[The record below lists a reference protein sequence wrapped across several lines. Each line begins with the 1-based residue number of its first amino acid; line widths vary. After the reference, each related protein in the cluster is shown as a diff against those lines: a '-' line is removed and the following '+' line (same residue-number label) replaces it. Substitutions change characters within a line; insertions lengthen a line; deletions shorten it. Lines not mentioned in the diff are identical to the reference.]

1 MATDVTSETSRVAS
15 ASTMHFEVILSADVA
30 SISPVVGWVMRLLG
44 ELEFTAG
51 KEFEIEMALREALAN
66 AIQHGCKGDPA
77 KKIECSVTGDRQQG
91 ITIVVRDPG
100 SGFDPA
106 SIPSPDADS
115 NLHSEHGRGIFLI
128 SALMDEVTHEQN
140 GTVIRMRKY

>member
-1 MATDVTSETSRVAS
+1 
-15 ASTMHFEVILSADVA
+15 MHFEVVLPGDVA
-30 SISPVVGWVMRLLG
+30 SISPVVGWVMRLIG
-44 ELEFTAG
+44 ELEYSDG

-77 KKIECSVTGDRQQG
+77 KKIECSVSGDRING

-100 SGFDPA
+100 NGFDPA
-106 SIPSPDADS
+106 SIPPPDADS

-128 SALMDEVTHEQN
+128 SALMDEVTHEQH
-140 GTVIRMRKY
+140 GSVIRMRKY